1 MRQTVQQGGELTMG
15 KYRVYGTK
23 ILRVEVEIEANSYVE
38 AINKANERKTLDG
51 LIINYEEEP
60 EFDNCEP
67 C

>member
-1 MRQTVQQGGELTMG
+1 MG

>member
-1 MRQTVQQGGELTMG
+1 MK

-23 ILRVEVEIEANSYVE
+23 ISRVEVEIEANSCDE
-38 AINKANERKTLDG
+38 AINKANEEKFSDR